1 MPNTVI
7 KTQADLATELGISV
21 QTLKNWTRDFAPFL
35 SAPGALG
42 ETNRRFTDDDVFVLK
57 RIKDHLAAGLTFD
70 ETAEELRNDG
80 YGEPMN
86 GDGPHSTMM
95 VQNAQQGFGVMTDTL
110 RVMIENQQ
118 TVQNSLQVNRNLLG
132 VIIQD
137 NFNLKE
143 ENAKL
148 RERMLKLE
156 QELGEM
162 KKRDQ
167 DYRLTVEQRLMR
179 TENMLRAEAGKT
191 VWQKLFGG

>member
-1 MPNTVI
+1 MRTNAEI
-7 KTQADLATELGISV
+7 AAELGIST

-35 SAPGALG
+35 SPAGPVG
-42 ETNRRFTDDDVFVLK
+42 ETARHFSEDDVFALK
-57 RIKDHLAAGLTFD
+57 RIKDHLASGLTFE
-70 ETAEELRNDG
+70 ETAEELRADG
-80 YGEPMN
+80 YGVEHN
-86 GDGPHSTMM
+86 GNGAHGALTVP
-95 VQNAQQGFGVMTDTL
+95 NAQQGFGVLTDTL

-148 RERMLKLE
+148 RERMQKLE
-156 QELGEM
+156 QELAEM

-167 DYRLTVEQRLMR
+167 DYRLTVEQRMMR
-179 TENMLRAEAGKT
+179 LENMMRAEAAKSP
-191 VWQKLFGG
+191 WQKLFGG

>member
-1 MPNTVI
+1 MPETAT
-7 KTQADLATELGISV
+7 KTQSDLAAELAVSG
-21 QTLKNWTRDFAPFL
+21 QTLKNWTRDFSPFL
-35 SAPGALG
+35 SAPGAMG
-42 ETNRRFTDDDVFVLK
+42 ETNRRYTEDDVFVLK

-80 YGEPMN
+80 YGEPLN
-86 GDGPHSTMM
+86 GNGPHGALTVS
-95 VQNAQQGFGVMTDTL
+95 NAQQGFGVMTDTL
-110 RVMIENQQ
+110 RIMIENQQ

-179 TENMLRAEAGKT
+179 AENSIRAESGKS
-191 VWQKLFGG
+191 VWQKLFGS

>member
-1 MPNTVI
+1 MRTHVEI
-7 KTQADLATELGISV
+7 ASELGISP

-35 SAPGALG
+35 SPAGPLG
-42 ETNRRFTDDDVFVLK
+42 ENSRHFSDDDVFVLK

-70 ETAEELRNDG
+70 ETAEELRADG
-80 YGEPMN
+80 YGVETN
-86 GDGPHSTMM
+86 GNGAGGALTVP
-95 VQNAQQGFGVMTDTL
+95 NAQQGFGVLTDTL

-148 RERMLKLE
+148 RERMQKLE
-156 QELGEM
+156 QELAEM

-167 DYRLTVEQRLMR
+167 DYRLTVEQRMMR
-179 TENMLRAEAGKT
+179 LENMMRSEAAKSP
-191 VWQKLFGG
+191 WQKLFGG